1 MTIEELT
8 MVYFAERHLE
18 GIRDYMVR
26 GRSFGDLTEEQ
37 LGAQWVKTYRAAC
50 DLDDDRSWDEL
61 IDLQREFS
69 LRDIEPPMHLLA
81 AEVALL
87 NQRLDQRV
95 RSGRPDPA
103 AYAEIRAELAE
114 LAKRL
119 RGPKH

>member
-61 IDLQREFS
+61 IDLQRRQCVS
-69 LRDIEPPMHLLA
+69 VMHELSELA
-81 AEVALL
+81 AGKDQGNRVAQLL
-87 NQRLDQRV
+87 IEGAMLHLQADLDWLERCQ
-95 RSGRPDPA
+95 
-103 AYAEIRAELAE
+103 EELA
-114 LAKRL
+114 
-119 RGPKH
+119 